1 MIMIR
6 KTSSGIGFIEVMTAV
21 VIISIAALGILMGA
35 VHARGEL
42 HALEVKE
49 RATEELLN
57 HMEYWKG
64 RIADGVLS
72 SSEWSGDLQ
81 GDQIYLFGNAQSSY
95 KVKATLYYDINK
107 LEGTTEPGPTDFRR
121 YQLDC
126 WIKWKDYLQTPA
138 NRWSNKV
145 EKERKLSTVMSI
157 FDLE

>member
-1 MIMIR
+1 MIR

-81 GDQIYLFGNAQSSY
+81 GDQIYLFGNAQSRY

-107 LEGTTEPGPTDFRR
+107 LEGTTEHEPTDFRR

-126 WIKWKDYLQTPA
+126 WIKWKDYMQTPA
-138 NRWSNKV
+138 NRWSDKV
-145 EKERKLSTVMSI
+145 EKERRLSTVMAV
-157 FDLE
+157 FDIG